1 MPPRGKKISRG
12 GFLRFPRA
20 EFCAGR
26 QGGAK
31 RRVQRGGRLPA
42 TVRTL
47 AKIVA
52 AASKNGIKDK

>member
-26 QGGAK
+26 QGDAK
-31 RRVQRGGRLPA
+31 RRVQRGRQIAVNSQNFG
-42 TVRTL
+42 
-47 AKIVA
+47 
-52 AASKNGIKDK
+52 KNCCGGVQKWY